1 MYASQATISSVKQSK
16 TNVTHLSRRT
26 KQPDRR
32 PSRSLSSLQRWKL
45 IRYYTGPTS
54 CLIVTPCLHRMQVAW
69 RAAVKYYRLIIISD
83 AVYTGC
89 RAATRQIPDS
99 KLLPRSIYDIL
110 TQISND
116 FQRSL
121 CRIQC
126 RQSCR
131 VRCTHGVSL
140 LLFRRCFPLLF
151 FIRHLYLSVVARL
164 MSIMCTDERSP
175 PLLSWVDT
183 PLTADWL
190 QVCFGT
196 RPDSFSKAFWK
207 NAYPTFKVI
216 CGLNKWMCWAVS
228 YFFNINFT
236 SRTGNANNMDY
247 LCNWCYVCYHY
258 LQPQKMMVNVQ

>member
-1 MYASQATISSVKQSK
+1 M
-16 TNVTHLSRRT
+16 LSTLDAAPRHD
-26 KQPDRR
+26 K
-32 PSRSLSSLQRWKL
+32 S
-45 IRYYTGPTS
+45 PTVN
-54 CLIVTPCLHRMQVAW
+54 CC
-69 RAAVKYYRLIIISD
+69 
-83 AVYTGC
+83 
-89 RAATRQIPDS
+89 
-99 KLLPRSIYDIL
+99 PRSIYDIL

-164 MSIMCTDERSP
+164 MSIMCTDERSLLCFMSRHAPYCWLATSLFWYSAPTRFLKRFWKMHTP
-175 PLLSWVDT
+175 PLRWFVV
-183 PLTADWL
+183 W
-190 QVCFGT
+190 
-196 RPDSFSKAFWK
+196 
-207 NAYPTFKVI
+207 I
-216 CGLNKWMCWAVS
+216 KWMCWAVS

-247 LCNWCYVCYHY
+247 LCNWCLCVLSLFCSHRKWWWMYSSFV
-258 LQPQKMMVNVQ
+258 LIEQNNLSF